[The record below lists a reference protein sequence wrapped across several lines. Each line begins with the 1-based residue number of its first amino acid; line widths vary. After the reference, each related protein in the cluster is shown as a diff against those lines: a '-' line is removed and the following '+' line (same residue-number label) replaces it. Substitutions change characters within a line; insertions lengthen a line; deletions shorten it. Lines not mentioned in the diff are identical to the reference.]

1 MAEWLTRSDLS
12 DGRAARG
19 LLVLAPDA
27 GTVVGLGPDERA
39 SCVRL
44 GARTLAAAGIT
55 AEDRVAVA
63 LSSDGEPTGV
73 MLARAAA
80 DVAAAAVSCGPRGRM
95 RLHHAL
101 TRVGATVLVATPTGA
116 ADLLARLHLEFL
128 ADPLDL
134 GLRMIVLT
142 GEIPSPGTHAHLAAE
157 FGARVAEVYTDPMFG
172 VPLACDEGPV
182 GEDLLGLAA
191 LDADTLLS
199 APYEAGLAEYVL
211 TPGWHAALRGAV
223 VRTGQVVR
231 LAGGEKAPPPPVH
244 TVGDH
249 VLVRG
254 RWLPLPRIERALARI
269 DGVTHWELRL
279 SRDGTLDAAV
289 LRVTFGRETLIA
301 NPMWRSRI
309 VQALT
314 EITPVHIDV
323 EIAPEADEE
332 PRPGTVTDLRG
343 HHLGR
348 DRAGAR

>member
-1 MAEWLTRSDLS
+1 MADWLTRTDLG
-12 DGRAARG
+12 DGRGARG

-39 SCVRL
+39 TLVRL

-63 LSSDGEPTGV
+63 LGSDGEPTGV
-73 MLARAAA
+73 LMARAAA

-101 TRVGATVLVATPTGA
+101 TRIGATALVTTPAGA

-134 GLRMIVLT
+134 GLRTIVLT
-142 GEIPSPGTHAHLAAE
+142 GEIPSPGTRAHLAAE
-157 FGARVAEVYTDPMFG
+157 FGARVVEVYTDPVFG
-172 VPLACDEGPV
+172 MPLPYDDCAGFV
-182 GEDLLGLAA
+182 GLAR
-191 LDADTLLS
+191 LDADVMLS
-199 APYEAGLAEYVL
+199 APYEAGPAEYVL
-211 TPGWHAALRGAV
+211 TPDWHETLRGAV
-223 VRTGQVVR
+223 VRTGQVAR
-231 LAGGEKAPPPPVH
+231 LTGGETFPPPPAH

-249 VLVRG
+249 VLARG
-254 RWLPLPRIERALARI
+254 RWLPVPRIDRALARI
-269 DGVTHWELRL
+269 DGVTHWDLRL
-279 SRDGTLDAAV
+279 SRDGTLDAVA
-289 LRVTFGRETLIA
+289 LRVTFGRETLVA

-314 EITPVHIDV
+314 AITPVHIEV
-323 EIAPEADEE
+323 EVAADPVEE
-332 PRPGTVTDLRG
+332 PRPGTVTDARG

-348 DRAGAR
+348 DRAVAR